1 MVNCNPE
8 TVSTDYDISDRLYFE
23 PLTFE
28 DVMGIIDRE
37 RSGGGEVSCVVQFGG
52 QTPLK
57 LALALQAA
65 GVEILGTT
73 PDSIDLAE
81 DRRRFSQLLWD
92 LGVPQPPSGTAVSR
106 EEARE
111 VAERIGYPVV
121 VRPRTCWAGGAWPS
135 CSTPA
140 RSTGT

>member
-1 MVNCNPE
+1 
-8 TVSTDYDISDRLYFE
+8 
-23 PLTFE
+23 
-28 DVMGIIDRE
+28 MGIIDRE

-92 LGVPQPPSGTAVSR
+92 LGVPQPPRGTAGSR
-106 EEARE
+106 EEGRE
-111 VAERIGYPVV
+111 VAERIGHPLRG
-121 VRPRTCWAGGAWPS
+121 RPPDLLGG
-135 CSTPA
+135 
-140 RSTGT
+140 GG